1 MTYTRHAHAVGD
13 NFWHLEWCPKYRY
26 NMFRKEQYKNLA
38 AGCVRKAA
46 HEHGITVHELQV
58 LQDHLHAVVSIPATM
73 SIAQATQLLKGRS
86 SYLFFRNHEKAR
98 LRYPRGHLWS
108 AGTFRTS
115 IGYADLPPTLHYVR
129 SQDEHHANAL
139 SLGSPGL

>member
-73 SIAQATQLLKGRS
+73 SIAQATQL
-86 SYLFFRNHEKAR
+86 
-98 LRYPRGHLWS
+98 
-108 AGTFRTS
+108 
-115 IGYADLPPTLHYVR
+115 
-129 SQDEHHANAL
+129 
-139 SLGSPGL
+139 